1 MFVKHSFIGSG
12 GMRLTEEDCMSR
24 EYIARDPR
32 TGLPIA
38 VAKQRKSKKKI
49 KTETGPWVALSDA
62 DVLSLSSGEIE
73 EASVRWKDRTV
84 QLNRTHAIRALGRF
98 HGARIH
104 QAHTFLLQGLESDD
118 AEIRVAALDVLP
130 EVAVLKSDE
139 LFDWLSV
146 LLDDD
151 DVDVRKAAS
160 RCLTTTSPV
169 FPSGVSSILANELRS
184 TLRYRSDAAWAGL
197 SGLCETWPEVVVDHV
212 DSLLLEEDMQ
222 LRKKATGLLRKIIN
236 KGDSAVWDLI
246 SWSLNDAE
254 VEVRRIAA
262 KNLPTLARKESR
274 IATLFAER
282 ALVDSDSDVRLSAI
296 KAVQVLDTDHGR
308 ARELVVRGTKSKD
321 LKVRSACIELLPR
334 LFGEEVLRTMAEEL
348 LNDETDSKIIA
359 SLKEMV
365 FDVSL
370 EGTEAQKNA
379 QLAPAA
385 PVPALDREV
394 AESQGKRVGLEPIRS
409 TSEEQTP
416 KSKAE
421 LIRELHEKE
430 QSPVAPEATPEP
442 VYRAVSQDELMGYD
456 DDFEDEEP
464 DDDADYF

>member
-1 MFVKHSFIGSG
+1 MKHRFIGSG
-12 GMRLTEEDCMSR
+12 VMRPTEEIHLSR

-38 VAKQRKSKKKI
+38 VSKKRKSKKKM
-49 KTETGPWVALSDA
+49 KTESGPWVALSDD
-62 DVLSLSSGEIE
+62 DVLALARGEIGT
-73 EASVRWKDRTV
+73 VPIRWKDQTLSMD
-84 QLNRTHAIRALGRF
+84 QTHAIRALGRF

-104 QAHTFLLQGLESDD
+104 QAHSLLLQGLESDAAD
-118 AEIRVAALDVLP
+118 IRVASLEVLP
-130 EVAVLKSDE
+130 EVAISKSDE

-146 LLDDD
+146 LLDDN
-151 DVDVRKAAS
+151 DVNVRKAAS

-184 TLRYRSDAAWAGL
+184 SVRHRSDAAWAGL
-197 SGLCETWPEVVVDHV
+197 AGLCDTWPEVVVDHV
-212 DSLLLEEDMQ
+212 DSLLLEEEMI
-222 LRKKATGLLRKIIN
+222 LRKKATALLRKIIN

-254 VEVRRIAA
+254 VEVRRVAA

-282 ALVDSDSDVRLSAI
+282 ALVDSDSEVRLSAI
-296 KAVQVLDTDHGR
+296 KTVQVLDTDHGR

-334 LFGEEVLRTMAEEL
+334 LFGEEVLRAMAEEL
-348 LNDETDSKIIA
+348 LVTETDSKIIA

-409 TSEEQTP
+409 TNDDQSP
-416 KSKAE
+416 KSDATVV
-421 LIRELHEKE
+421 RELHQKE
-430 QSPVAPEATPEP
+430 QSPVTPEAAPAP

-456 DDFEDEEP
+456 DDFEDEDS